1 VNVQLIVADHAAVAE
16 GKLFINGGGWN
27 SVNLMQIP
35 SPIGFSVALIISV
48 PWAQAEQNHTLAV
61 ELQGPRGELMA
72 LGADQVGD
80 PVTEIRGNFSV
91 GRPPH
96 VVPGEDIVIPV
107 ALAVATN
114 IMEAG
119 PYRLVVLVD
128 DIPEAD
134 WSIRVQ
140 QTPPT
145 YQVVVPPQ
153 QQN

>member
-1 VNVQLIVADHAAVAE
+1 MNVQLIVADHAAVAE

-27 SVNLMQIP
+27 SINLMQIP
-35 SPIGFSVALIISV
+35 SPIGFSIALIISV
-48 PWAQAEQNHTLAV
+48 PWAQADQNHTLAV
-61 ELQGPRGELMA
+61 EFQGPRGEPMTI
-72 LGADQVGD
+72 GADQVGN
-80 PVTEIRGNFSV
+80 PVTEISGNFSV

-107 ALAVATN
+107 ALALATN
-114 IMEAG
+114 VEQAG
-119 PYRLVVLVD
+119 PYRLVVLID

-134 WSIRVQ
+134 WHIRVQ
-140 QTPPT
+140 EAPPT

>member
-27 SVNLMQIP
+27 SVNLLRFP
-35 SPIGFSVALIISV
+35 SPIGFSIALVISV
-48 PWAQAEQNHTLAV
+48 PWTQAEQNHTLAV
-61 ELQGPRGELMA
+61 EVQGPRGQPMVI
-72 LGADQVGD
+72 GADQTGQ
-80 PVTEIRGNFSV
+80 PVTEIKGNFSV

-114 IMEAG
+114 IEEAG

-134 WSIRVQ
+134 WNIRIQ
-140 QTPPT
+140 EAPPT

-153 QQN
+153 PN